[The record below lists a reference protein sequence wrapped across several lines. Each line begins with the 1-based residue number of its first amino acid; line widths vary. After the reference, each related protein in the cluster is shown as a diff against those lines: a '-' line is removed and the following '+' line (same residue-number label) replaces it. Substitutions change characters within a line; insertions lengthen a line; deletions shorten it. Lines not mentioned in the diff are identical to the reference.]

1 MPNLNNTTPLMAAAG
16 LGTTAPEEE
25 AGTELEVLEVTRLML
40 ELGADVNTVND
51 ENDTAMHGAAYGMF
65 PAVINLLADN
75 GADPHI
81 WKRENYRGWTP
92 LFIAEGYR
100 YGLPRPSYATI
111 EAVERLMVAAGIP
124 TDGPRPPV
132 IDIYEVQPGR

>member
-1 MPNLNNTTPLMAAAG
+1 MMAAAG

-40 ELGADVNTVND
+40 ELGADVNAVND
-51 ENDTAMHGAAYGMF
+51 EDDTAMHGAAYGMF
-65 PAVINLLADN
+65 PVVVNLLADN

-81 WKRENYRGWTP
+81 WNRENHRGWTP

-100 YGLPRPSYATI
+100 FGLPRPSRPTI
-111 EAVERLMVAAGIP
+111 EVIERLMNEAGLP
-124 TDGPRPPV
+124 TEGPRPEI
-132 IDIYEVQPGR
+132 IDIYEVPE